1 MDITRA
7 IAIQFNI
14 VNAVYWFIGIVIIG
28 AIAVVGTMYLY
39 SEYQE
44 FKRKRITTNK
54 KPWL

>member
-7 IAIQFNI
+7 IAIQFDI
-14 VNAVYWFIGIVIIG
+14 LNAVYSLIGIIVIG

-39 SEYQE
+39 SEYKEYQ
-44 FKRKRITTNK
+44 RKRTTTNK